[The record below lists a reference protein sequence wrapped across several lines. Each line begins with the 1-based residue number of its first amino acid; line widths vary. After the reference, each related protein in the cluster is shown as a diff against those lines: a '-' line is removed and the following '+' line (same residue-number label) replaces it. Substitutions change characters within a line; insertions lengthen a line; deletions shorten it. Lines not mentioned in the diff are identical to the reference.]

1 MPFALSERRNV
12 QMLRACKYCGR
23 IHDSKMRCGSRPA
36 SKKKITDKD
45 RIRSSYEWQKK
56 REDIKQRDRYVCQ
69 LCIRGLY
76 GTRKR
81 YEHEN
86 LSVHHIIPLEEKMLL
101 VFQLT
106 AAEEEILFS
115 HFFGE
120 SAINHLTRRADLAF
134 V

>member
-1 MPFALSERRNV
+1 
-12 QMLRACKYCGR
+12 MLRACKYCGR
-23 IHDSKMRCGSRPA
+23 IHDSKRRCGSRPA

-86 LSVHHIIPLEEKMLL
+86 LSVHHIIPLEENP
-101 VFQLT
+101 
-106 AAEEEILFS
+106 
-115 HFFGE
+115 E
-120 SAINHLTRRADLAF
+120 SAMDDDNLITLCELHHELAEQGKIERKLLLAI
-134 V
+134 VKQH

>member
-1 MPFALSERRNV
+1 
-12 QMLRACKYCGR
+12 MLRACKYCGR
-23 IHDSKMRCGSRPA
+23 IHDSKRRCGSRPA

-86 LSVHHIIPLEEKMLL
+86 LSVHHIILKAQWMMTISLLFANCIMSLLNREKSK
-101 VFQLT
+101 
-106 AAEEEILFS
+106 E
-115 HFFGE
+115 
-120 SAINHLTRRADLAF
+120 NCYWR
-134 V
+134 